1 MPNLSFFASLPN
13 NILKNS
19 SDRVLWFIKI
29 LTAMFS
35 LTSFSCGQFSFLKDS
50 IPHLINFIFF
60 FHFRAVIQNSLSSM
74 EITKRNTGIGCEL
87 VVSAVE
93 KTKVGQGVESVCIC
107 GREEGE

>member
-1 MPNLSFFASLPN
+1 MPNLSFLLSLPK

-19 SDRVLWFIKI
+19 SDCVLRFIKI

-35 LTSFSCGQFSFLKDS
+35 LTSFSCGQFSFLKGTV
-50 IPHLINFIFF
+50 PHLINFIFF
-60 FHFRAVIQNSLSSM
+60 HFRAIIQNSLSSM

-93 KTKVGQGVESVCIC
+93 KNKVGQGVESVCIC
-107 GREEGE
+107 GREEWE